1 MRAGAAI
8 LGLLLLG
15 GCAADTKIPDQP
27 AMYLDMA
34 QAGAMLDPQA
44 AAIMI
49 SQYRQNNGLGAVAVD
64 PDLQAPQRRV
74 GCLGAIPLLEDDG
87 VLPDDASGHDPKPDD
102 RACVLSQF
110 DHAGQVDLPQD
121 P

>member
-1 MRAGAAI
+1 MRAAAAI

-34 QAGAMLDPQA
+34 QAGAVLDPQA

-49 SQYRQNNGLGAVAVD
+49 SQYRQ
-64 PDLQAPQRRV
+64 
-74 GCLGAIPLLEDDG
+74 
-87 VLPDDASGHDPKPDD
+87 
-102 RACVLSQF
+102 
-110 DHAGQVDLPQD
+110 
-121 P
+121 